1 MSVQERVK
9 RRLAV
14 IHPGKEEF
22 LRLAR
27 RCNVVP
33 VFREITADTDTPISL
48 FKKVAHGSESFLLES
63 VEGGERWGRYSF
75 IGHRPRL
82 AIRVRG
88 EEVELRRG
96 NEECTQFKGQPFAY
110 IKKLMKDFRAEPVPG
125 LPRFFGGLVGYLNYD
140 MVRYFEELPHPKPDD
155 VGMPDAAF
163 TMPEQVIIY
172 DNLAQTIKVV
182 VNCYMPD
189 DVSHA
194 DAYDQAIEQIEETE
208 RLIRVSIP
216 SKPRTKDLQQDVAMT
231 SNMDRK
237 RFENIVRRAKE
248 YIEQGEAIQVVL
260 SQRFH
265 TDLNV
270 EPFEIYRAL
279 RRVNPSPYMYYLQ
292 INDEIVIGASPEVLV
307 RLENGRVALRPIAGT
322 RPRGI
327 DAEDDRRLEEELL
340 ADPKER
346 AEHVML
352 VDLGRNDVGRVAKVG
367 TVEIKDLMVVERYSH
382 VMHLV
387 SHVEGDLAPGLDM
400 FDVLSA
406 CFPAGTV
413 SGAPKVR
420 AMEIINELEPTRRGL
435 YAGAVGYFGFSGNM
449 DFCIAIRT
457 LIVSGGRIYLQVGAG
472 IVADSDPALEY
483 EETVNKGKALVKAL
497 EMASSGL
504 V

>member
-1 MSVQERVK
+1 V
-9 RRLAV
+9 V
-14 IHPGKEEF
+14 IYPDKEEF
-22 LRLAR
+22 LQLAR
-27 RCNVVP
+27 QCNVVP

-82 AIRVRG
+82 VIRVTG
-88 EEVELRRG
+88 EEIELRCG
-96 NEECTQFKGQPFAY
+96 NEECTRFKGQPFAY
-110 IKKLMKDFRAEPVPG
+110 IKNLMEDFRAEPMPG
-125 LPRFFGGLVGYLNYD
+125 LPRFFGGLVGYLSYD
-140 MVRYFEELPHPKPDD
+140 MVRFFEHLPHPKPDD
-155 VGMPDAAF
+155 VGMPDAVL

-172 DNLAQTIKVV
+172 DNLTQTIKVV
-182 VNCYMPD
+182 VNCYVPD
-189 DVSHA
+189 DVDHA
-194 DAYDQAIEQIEETE
+194 DAYDQAVEQIEGTE
-208 RLIRVSIP
+208 KLIRVSIP
-216 SKPRTKDLQQDVAMT
+216 SQSRPRGPQQDVSMV

-237 RFENIVRRAKE
+237 RFENIVRQAKK

-265 TDLNV
+265 ADLHA
-270 EPFEIYRAL
+270 EPFDIYRAL

-307 RLENGRVALRPIAGT
+307 RLEEGRVALRPIAGT
-322 RPRGI
+322 RPRGK
-327 DAEDDRRLEEELL
+327 DAEEDRRLEEELR

-352 VDLGRNDVGRVAKVG
+352 VDLGRNDVGRVAAVG
-367 TVEIKDLMVVERYSH
+367 TVEVKDLIVVEYYSH

-400 FDVLSA
+400 FDVLRA

-420 AMEIINELEPTRRGL
+420 AMEIIDELEPTRRGL

-457 LIVSGGRIYLQVGAG
+457 LLVRGGRVYLQVGAG

-483 EETVNKGKALVKAL
+483 EETVNKGKALVKAM
-497 EMASSGL
+497 EMANSGS